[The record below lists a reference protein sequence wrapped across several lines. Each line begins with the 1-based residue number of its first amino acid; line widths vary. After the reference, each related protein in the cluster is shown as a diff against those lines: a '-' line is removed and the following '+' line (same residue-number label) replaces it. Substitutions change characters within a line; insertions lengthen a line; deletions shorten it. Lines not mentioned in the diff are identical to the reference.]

1 MEHRSVLRTS
11 VALSF
16 AMLAALAAPAQ
27 AQFQPRPLGEPATGE
42 RYHVEGSASLWFP
55 AATVSAS
62 SESFGIPGTVI
73 DFKNDLGLK
82 DTRFA
87 DLRLTLRPTKSS
99 KFRLQFIPVKY
110 TSSSVLRRSIVFNGQ
125 RYDIGLP
132 VKSTLDWR
140 AYRFA
145 YEFDFISKN
154 RGYAGF
160 IVEAK
165 YTDVKILL
173 DASPFV
179 TEFAQARAP
188 IPAIG
193 GVGRFY
199 VVPNIGVTFE
209 LTGFRLPDN
218 LVKDA
223 HAHYVD
229 WDLYSTVNFTNNVGA
244 QFGYRSLDVGYIVD
258 TDTGTFKEKG
268 LYVGLVARY

>member
-1 MEHRSVLRTS
+1 MQHRSALRTS
-11 VALSF
+11 VVLSI
-16 AMLAALAAPAQ
+16 AMLAVLAVPAQ
-27 AQFQPRPLGEPATGE
+27 AQFRPRPLGEPATGE
-42 RYHVEGSASLWFP
+42 QYHVEGSASLWFP

-62 SESFGIPGTVI
+62 SESFGIPGTLI
-73 DFKNDLGLK
+73 DFKNDLGLQ

-87 DLRLTLRPTKSS
+87 DLRLVLRPTKSS
-99 KFRLQFIPVKY
+99 KFRFQFIPVKY
-110 TSSSVLRRSIVFNGQ
+110 NASSVLRRTLVFNGQ

-209 LTGFRLPDN
+209 LTGFR
-218 LVKDA
+218 
-223 HAHYVD
+223 
-229 WDLYSTVNFTNNVGA
+229 
-244 QFGYRSLDVGYIVD
+244 
-258 TDTGTFKEKG
+258 
-268 LYVGLVARY
+268 